1 MDGVGG
7 EGGGAQKAA
16 ATTANASLN
25 GGAPPPFLSKTYE
38 MVDDPATDAIV
49 SWGPANNSFVV
60 WNTTEF
66 ARDLLPKYFKHNNF
80 SSFVRQ
86 LNTYV
91 ALRRHSGVT
100 LYDPKSFTTVIWLV
114 EVIAFNQLN
123 IRKSRSHCR
132 ILVLDMSFLYHVDPR
147 ETCVYIT
154 YQGLCKSQHE
164 TSRITFDTVWVL
176 FLASQNPF
184 NELPNVATT
193 EATNGDVVG
202 GASFKGVRWWRR
214 KLQSSPST
222 VEGAAHGSSR
232 GGRKLQTKARSS
244 DPFID
249 NIGSLA
255 EAALESINGGGKR
268 LGGVSL
274 KRIAWS
280 TLEGFRKVDPDQ
292 WEFANEGFLR
302 GQKHLLKNI
311 SRRKST
317 HPHNQQQQP
326 QTQSS
331 IEVGKFGLEEEI
343 ERLKRDKNVLMQELV
358 RLRQQQQATDQ
369 QLNTLGQ
376 RLQGMEQR
384 QQQMMSFLAKA
395 MQSPGFLAQLVQQ
408 NDSNRR
414 IRISGVTLSEVPT
427 STGFPSLPR
436 NSGYSTMHSSVP
448 SDIQSSSVVAD
459 MVATTEMP
467 RMNTGAGSV
476 APSHSANGML
486 KLSEGQSAMPN
497 GLHSFVGPTGGNIPM
512 NREIMDELAGIDTE
526 KFSFD
531 TDVDILNDDEK
542 LPSINDPFW
551 EQFLTAS
558 PLLGDAEEVDSGIHE
573 TEEMTLESGDDD
585 WDSSRNMDHLTE
597 QMGHLTSETNRHA
610 CPSELGG

>member
-1 MDGVGG
+1 MYH
-7 EGGGAQKAA
+7 
-16 ATTANASLN
+16 
-25 GGAPPPFLSKTYE
+25 P
-38 MVDDPATDAIV
+38 V
-49 SWGPANNSFVV
+49 SILHQYQDNLDTP
-60 WNTTEF
+60 
-66 ARDLLPKYFKHNNF
+66 
-80 SSFVRQ
+80 
-86 LNTYV
+86 
-91 ALRRHSGVT
+91 
-100 LYDPKSFTTVIWLV
+100 
-114 EVIAFNQLN
+114 
-123 IRKSRSHCR
+123 IR
-132 ILVLDMSFLYHVDPR
+132 
-147 ETCVYIT
+147 T
-154 YQGLCKSQHE
+154 GLCKSQHE

-255 EAALESINGGGKR
+255 EAASESINGGGKR

-414 IRISGVTLSEVPT
+414 IVGVSKKRRLPRQENKEDGESAVHDGQIIKYQPLINEAAKAMLMQILKFDTSPRLESFGNSQNLLLENFSSPMEAFDGRSSLKRISGVTLSEVPT
-427 STGFPSLPR
+427 SMGFPSLPT

-467 RMNTGAGSV
+467 SMNTGAGSV
-476 APSHSANGML
+476 APSHTANGML

-558 PLLGDAEEVDSGIHE
+558 PLLGDSEEVDSGIHE